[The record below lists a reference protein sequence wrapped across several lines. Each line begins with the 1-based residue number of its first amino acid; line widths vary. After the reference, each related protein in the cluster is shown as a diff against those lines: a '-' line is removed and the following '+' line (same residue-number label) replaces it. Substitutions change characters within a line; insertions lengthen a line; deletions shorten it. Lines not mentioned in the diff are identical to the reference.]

1 MSGAGCVCRRVFSA
15 QLAARRVPLSAGSH
29 SSIWE
34 GPSWAGGRRSGR
46 PVCSFCCLQGAFC
59 PFCSLEEVKKN
70 FFAILHKEFSLSD
83 LTNKNML
90 VQEDEGQA
98 VNAVA
103 WDYFLRTI
111 RNVDGL
117 KRYQGL
123 KAAMRMVI
131 TQVSYL
137 LSVVLPCKEKTGRA
151 RISGLTMRKFPRS
164 CRQADLGHS

>member
-1 MSGAGCVCRRVFSA
+1 M
-15 QLAARRVPLSAGSH
+15 
-29 SSIWE
+29 
-34 GPSWAGGRRSGR
+34 
-46 PVCSFCCLQGAFC
+46 
-59 PFCSLEEVKKN
+59 
-70 FFAILHKEFSLSD
+70 SD
-83 LTNKNML
+83 LTNISML

-137 LSVVLPCKEKTGRA
+137 LSVVLPCKERTGRA
-151 RISGLTMRKFPRS
+151 RLSGLTMRKISRS
-164 CRQADLGHS
+164 CRRGDSGHS